1 LCAAQG
7 SDSYLWS
14 TGETTRCITVD
25 CSGAYTVVTDALGCV
40 SSCNVN
46 VDYSSPAQN
55 TSTWSRSG
63 NASDADSVSD
73 AESNITIAAYPN
85 PFYSTAIIEFQNGK
99 SDSHVVIELFST
111 TESKVSTLFDSDVKS
126 GGLYKVEVEAGGLQK
141 GIYIYRITSGDQ
153 VINRKLILVK

>member
-1 LCAAQG
+1 M
-7 SDSYLWS
+7 WM
-14 TGETTRCITVD
+14 
-25 CSGAYTVVTDALGCV
+25 
-40 SSCNVN
+40 
-46 VDYSSPAQN
+46 
-55 TSTWSRSG
+55 RSG
-63 NASDADSVSD
+63 NASYADRISD
-73 AESNITIAAYPN
+73 AEYKIKIDAYPN